1 MPPWFFELSPEQ
13 QAAVGGHQGMA
24 TVRKPYLW
32 SRFYIKTNVL
42 PRQARAKRRKNS
54 QKEAFFL

>member
-1 MPPWFFELSPEQ
+1 VGPPPPEMPPWFFELSPEQ

-32 SRFYIKTNVL
+32 SRVYI
-42 PRQARAKRRKNS
+42 
-54 QKEAFFL
+54 